1 MPGISYGDYMLVSDI
16 KVGIDVAFNN
26 CVTKIQ
32 KTSYDGAID
41 VQYGVYQ
48 NAPYSGCLTIDLK
61 PSKQG
66 IDWWYNFRGLPKST
80 DHGKVHRGYY
90 KEIERYWPAIKR
102 EIILLVENY
111 SIDLAKGIIVAG
123 RSKGAGEA
131 LMMLPHLSELS
142 TVLICAAIE
151 PAKICDDSYSEYLD
165 SFCHNIVT
173 TSYRN
178 DIVTGIPP
186 WFRHT
191 GFHVQ
196 DGKRT
201 LGLSVKDHIKATTEE
216 EIWYDYIKTL

>member
-1 MPGISYGDYMLVSDI
+1 MLVSDI

-90 KEIERYWPAIKR
+90 KEIERYWPSIKR

-111 SIDLAKGIIVAG
+111 NIDLAKGIIVAG

-131 LMMLPHLSELS
+131 LMMLPHLSELGN
-142 TVLICAAIE
+142 VIICAAIE
-151 PAKICDDSYSEYLD
+151 PAKVCDDEYSTYLN
-165 SFCHNIVT
+165 NIAKFIFT
-173 TSYRN
+173 TSYKN

-186 WFRHT
+186 WFKHT
-191 GFHVQ
+191 GLHLQ

-201 LGLSVKDHIKATTEE
+201 LGLSVKDHIEATTKE
-216 EIWYDYIKTL
+216 EIWYEYIKTL

>member
-1 MPGISYGDYMLVSDI
+1 MLISDI

-48 NAPYSGCLTIDLK
+48 NAPYSGCLTINLK

-90 KEIERYWPAIKR
+90 KEVEKYWTAIKR
-102 EIILLVENY
+102 EIIDLVASYN
-111 SIDLAKGIIVAG
+111 IDLTKGIIIAG

-131 LMMLPHLSELS
+131 LVLLPHLSELGA
-142 TVLICAAIE
+142 VLICAAIE
-151 PAKICDDSYSEYLD
+151 PAKICDDRYSEYLD
-165 SFCHNIVT
+165 SFCHNIFT
-173 TSYRN
+173 TSYKN
-178 DIVTGIPP
+178 DIVTGVPC
-186 WFRHT
+186 WFKHT
-191 GFHVQ
+191 GLHIQ
-196 DGKRT
+196 NGKRC
-201 LGLSVKDHIKATTEE
+201 LGLSIQDHIDATTEE
-216 EIWYDYIKTL
+216 EIWYEYIKGGNL